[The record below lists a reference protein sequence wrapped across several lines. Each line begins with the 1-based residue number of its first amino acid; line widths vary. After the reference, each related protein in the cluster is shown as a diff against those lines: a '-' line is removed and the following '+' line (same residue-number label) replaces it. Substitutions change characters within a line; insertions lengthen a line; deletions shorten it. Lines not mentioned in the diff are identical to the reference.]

1 MKHLKL
7 FENFTIERNSFTE
20 VTEEEYEERNVSR
33 SNIDKY
39 YDKISSTYYPL
50 SIYRRYSTRSANV
63 SCYRVKDEGESSY
76 LIINVIE
83 RRRDGTNGDNKLE
96 LLVTLNDDDW
106 FMVRIEENEWLG
118 SWRTREVNDDFTLP
132 SYWKCD
138 QIEGLMAF
146 VDVVTED
153 MEGFMTH

>member
-7 FENFTIERNSFTE
+7 FENFTIERNLFTE

-39 YDKISSTYYPL
+39 YDKISSIDTGN
-50 SIYRRYSTRSANV
+50 ANV
-63 SCYRVKDEGESSY
+63 YCHLVKDEGEFSY
-76 LIINVIE
+76 LMINVIE
-83 RRRDGTNGDNKLE
+83 RRRDGTNGDNMLE
-96 LLVTLNDDDW
+96 LLITLNDDDW

-118 SWRTREVNDDFTLP
+118 SWRTRKANDDFTLP

-138 QIEGLMAF
+138 HIEGLMAF